1 MGINVNVEGVEALRA
16 NLRRLEQQ
24 ARRRLIREA
33 THTAAVDLSSDIIR
47 KINGAPA
54 TGRPRPVRRNKKGKV
69 TGGGGFASAAGEYPM
84 TDTATLVSMIDVE
97 RTNNGAAVIS
107 RAEYSAALEKKP
119 AAEGGRPFMS
129 RGLQE
134 NEQRIHAVV
143 NWAAIQLFG
152 I

>member
-1 MGINVNVEGVEALRA
+1 MGINVNVEGVEALQA
-16 NLRRLEQQ
+16 NLQRLEQQ

-47 KINGAPA
+47 KLNAPPA
-54 TGRPRPVRRNKKGKV
+54 TGRPRKR
-69 TGGGGFASAAGEYPM
+69 GGFSSAPGEYPM
-84 TDTATLVSMIDVE
+84 TDTGTLVSMIDVE
-97 RTNNGAAVIS
+97 RTPIGAAVIS
-107 RAEYSAALEKKP
+107 RAEYSAALEMKP
-119 AAEGGRPFMS
+119 AARGGRPFMS

-134 NEQRIHAVV
+134 NEKRIHDVV